1 MTKLVTTQEKK
12 KELIG
17 KCITKLGK
25 STTSQISVNK
35 ISDDLGEKK
44 ALIGECI
51 TKLGKSTASQMP
63 VDKISDNSGEKKGID
78 RQVHNQI
85 RQVNSKSDASQQN

>member
-1 MTKLVTTQEKK
+1 MHNQIRQVNS
-12 KELIG
+12 
-17 KCITKLGK
+17 K
-25 STTSQISVNK
+25 SDISQQ

-51 TKLGKSTASQMP
+51 TKLGKSTASQMS

-85 RQVNSKSDASQQN
+85 RQVNSKSDISQQN

>member
-1 MTKLVTTQEKK
+1 M
-12 KELIG
+12 IG

-25 STTSQISVNK
+25 STASQISVDK

-63 VDKISDNSGEKKGID
+63 VNKMSDNSGEKKGID

-85 RQVNSKSDASQQN
+85 RQVNRKSDIS